1 MVGREDQSRAICI
14 YIIYIPIFQEAH
26 SDIANSVVQEAL
38 TPGPLWSLQ
47 LMGLTWQSEKNKCF
61 WSRNKAT
68 SMILDGMMRVNAW
81 DTRRS
86 QFNANRFVNTRSIL
100 NLHPQEGIANGM
112 PSKAHICN
120 MSSHVSEWPVPFTLL

>member
-1 MVGREDQSRAICI
+1 
-14 YIIYIPIFQEAH
+14 
-26 SDIANSVVQEAL
+26 
-38 TPGPLWSLQ
+38 
-47 LMGLTWQSEKNKCF
+47 
-61 WSRNKAT
+61 
-68 SMILDGMMRVNAW
+68 MILDGMMRVNAW

-120 MSSHVSEWPVPFTLL
+120 MDYGSSSFEYILRDDVTGKEKLLTVVKFNPVKIPVCVKDSLVLRLEKMLILQYLSN